1 MQAAKLFHARAAKS
15 EYPVSVSRITSSRPF
30 ETPKRNDARWDY
42 IIPIVMCLLGGLG
55 VYYIQSA
62 QSYTGGLQWKFQIFY
77 LLLGA
82 LVYVAVSFINYKYY
96 LSNAHLIYW
105 AGILLLLLLW
115 TPMGELR
122 SGARRWL
129 DFGPLSFQPSES
141 AKICTLLMVSS
152 ILTRSRVGSLGAS
165 FKTLVK
171 IAATAALPML
181 LIFCQPDL
189 GASFVF
195 VPMVFALLYV
205 SKLTKRFFI
214 TVFGVFACL
223 VAIVAVDIHGYHD
236 FLTKNN
242 LSAMQAR
249 GQYEEHSWLP
259 LRDYQR
265 ERIITFVAP
274 EAIDPQGIDTSW
286 NQRQSLIAVGSGG
299 FLGKGHAS
307 GMQAKLGYLPQKVA
321 STDFIFSV
329 LAEESGFL
337 GGFFVIVLYAVLI
350 GAIFNVARL
359 ARDRFGMLLCVG
371 AATILM
377 VHIFV
382 NVGMTI
388 GLMPVKGIPL
398 PFLSYGG
405 SFVLSCCVLLGLVQS
420 VYRFRKDFY

>member
-1 MQAAKLFHARAAKS
+1 
-15 EYPVSVSRITSSRPF
+15 
-30 ETPKRNDARWDY
+30 
-42 IIPIVMCLLGGLG
+42 MCMLGALG
-55 VYYIQSA
+55 VYYIQAA
-62 QSYTGGLQWKFQIFY
+62 QSYTGGSQWKFQIFY

-82 LVYVAVSFINYKYY
+82 CLYVGISLINYKYY
-96 LSNAHLIYW
+96 LSNAHFVYW
-105 AGILLLLLLW
+105 AGIILLLLLW
-115 TPMGELR
+115 TPMGEAR

-141 AKICTLLMVSS
+141 AKICTLLLVSS
-152 ILTRSRVGSLGAS
+152 ILTRSQVGSLTAS
-165 FKTLVK
+165 VRVLVK
-171 IAATAALPML
+171 IAAATALPVL

-189 GASFVF
+189 GASFAF
-195 VPMVFALLYV
+195 IPMVFALLYV

-214 TVFGVFACL
+214 TVFGLFACL
-223 VAIVAVDIHGYHD
+223 VGVIAIDIHGYHAY
-236 FLTKNN
+236 LTQNN
-242 LSAMQAR
+242 LTATQAR
-249 GQYEEHSWLP
+249 GQYEAQSWLP

-274 EAIDPQGIDTSW
+274 DAVDPHGTDASW

-299 FLGKGHAS
+299 LLGKGHS
-307 GMQAKLGYLPQKVA
+307 NGMQATLGYLPSKVA
-321 STDFIFSV
+321 SNDFIFSV

-337 GGFFVIVLYAVLI
+337 GGVFVIGLYAALI
-350 GAIFNVARL
+350 GGILRVARI